1 MKDIIKDIS
10 KDVTKDV
17 IKDVIIKEALP
28 EDAEARI
35 AYARQVGSETDN

>member
-1 MKDIIKDIS
+1 MKDIIKD
-10 KDVTKDV
+10 VTKEV

-35 AYARQVGSETDN
+35 AYARQVG